1 MISIIIPSYNQQDYL
16 AEAIESAL
24 NQNYQYSY
32 EIVVVDD
39 GSTDNSYEIARE
51 YVEKHPLKM
60 TLISQVNKGLAS
72 ARNTGLM
79 NSMGNW
85 ILPLD
90 ADDKLLPDA
99 IQKIEDEINKNPDAD
114 VIGLS
119 LQTFGL
125 HEEVVELIPNPKL
138 EDFRTG
144 NRLGYCAAIKKS
156 ALLEVGGYNP
166 RMVEGYEDL
175 SLWINLLMRGKK
187 IVTTPE
193 VLWQYR
199 LKTDSMYTEARSK
212 HHDKLLAQIN
222 KDFPQAEINF

>member
-1 MISIIIPSYNQQDYL
+1 MISIVIPSYNQQEYL
-16 AEAIESAL
+16 PEAIESAL
-24 NQNYQYSY
+24 NQDYQYSY

-60 TLISQVNKGLAS
+60 TLISHINKGLAS

-79 NSMGNW
+79 NSVGNW
-85 ILPLD
+85 VLPLD
-90 ADDKLLPDA
+90 ADDKLLPNA
-99 IQKIEDEINKNPDAD
+99 IQRIEDEINKNPDAD

-119 LQTFGL
+119 METFGL
-125 HEEVVELIPNPKL
+125 KEEVITLLPEPKL
-138 EDFRTG
+138 EDFRGG
-144 NRLGYCAAIKKS
+144 NRLGYCSAIRKS

-175 SLWINLLMRGKK
+175 SLWVNLLMRGGK

-199 LKTDSMYTEARSK
+199 LKTESMYTEAKSK
-212 HHDKLLAQIN
+212 YHDKLIAQIN
-222 KDFPQAEINF
+222 KDFPQAELNF